1 MEEDSLT
8 DEVPTKNMNLVL
20 AFSIAAVS
28 CIMKNEAMNKKKFIT
43 KNNSY
48 WTEKSLQA
56 TKMFMY
62 L

>member
-48 WTEKSLQA
+48 
-56 TKMFMY
+56 
-62 L
+62 